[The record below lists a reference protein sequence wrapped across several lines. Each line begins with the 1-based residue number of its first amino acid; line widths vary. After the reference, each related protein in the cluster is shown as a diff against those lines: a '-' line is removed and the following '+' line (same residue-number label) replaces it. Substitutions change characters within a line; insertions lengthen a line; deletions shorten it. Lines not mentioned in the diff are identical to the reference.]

1 MEDNF
6 NTSKIQEIESE
17 KEGAFNRIEFNNIKS
32 ISFEPLHSNKSLS
45 QNLGTCWRMEIV
57 LKNGSYF
64 VYPILKGEVMLT
76 LCNEI
81 TKVISCIGT
90 ETTRFPH
97 VEFNVKCDALANEYD
112 EYCKFFGPC
121 ANGKNMEVRK
131 INGNTT
137 EFM

>member
-1 MEDNF
+1 MEDNL
-6 NTSKIQEIESE
+6 NTKAIPEIKSE
-17 KEGAFNRIEFNNIKS
+17 KEEDFNRIEFNNIKS

-45 QNLGTCWRMEIV
+45 QNLGTCWRMEIA

-64 VYPILKGEVMLT
+64 VYPILKGEVTLT

-81 TKVISCIGT
+81 IKVISCIGT
-90 ETTRFPH
+90 KTTRFPH

-121 ANGKNMEVRK
+121 ANSKSIEVRK